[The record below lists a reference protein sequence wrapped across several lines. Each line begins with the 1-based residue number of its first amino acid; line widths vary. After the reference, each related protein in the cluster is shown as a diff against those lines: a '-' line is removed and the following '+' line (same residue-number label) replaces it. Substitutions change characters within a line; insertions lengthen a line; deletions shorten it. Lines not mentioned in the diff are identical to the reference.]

1 MGTLWIYITLMSL
14 VMLLTV
20 YEAIGYYR
28 EYIKGKEKRD
38 MVKFIIKV
46 LVLIALV
53 ILLIQLINWALALPA
68 FVTS

>member
-1 MGTLWIYITLMSL
+1 MGTLLIYIVLMSL
-14 VMLLTV
+14 VTLLTV

-28 EYIKGKEKRD
+28 EYTKGKEKKD

-46 LVLIALV
+46 LVLISLV
-53 ILLIQLINWALALPA
+53 ILLTQLINWALALPA